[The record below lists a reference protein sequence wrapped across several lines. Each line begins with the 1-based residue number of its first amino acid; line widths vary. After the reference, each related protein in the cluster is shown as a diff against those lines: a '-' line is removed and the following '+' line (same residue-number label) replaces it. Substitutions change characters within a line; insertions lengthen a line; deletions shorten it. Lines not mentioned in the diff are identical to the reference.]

1 MPVNASLMSA
11 AALRQQTVRLSRI
24 GEVFLIGTAEG
35 EGVKAQPPTLEVSG
49 DRLTFDY
56 AAPAI
61 LEGPDGRS
69 LRNLELTLQV
79 RHAPGQTLPEPETA
93 APSAVIPPLLAP
105 WLN

>member
-1 MPVNASLMSA
+1 MSVS
-11 AALRQQTVRLSRI
+11 ALRRQTARLSRI

-49 DRLTFDY
+49 NRLTFDY
-56 AAPAI
+56 AAPAL
-61 LEGPDGRS
+61 LEALDGRS

-79 RHAPGQTLPEPETA
+79 RHAPGQTLPEPETV
-93 APSAVIPPLLAP
+93 APSAIIPPLLAP